1 VKTDCFER
9 RGCCIGKLFFFE
21 EYHLSRAL
29 FAGNVAQVQD
39 VIDGIGYIYIFLF
52 GHLLCCAAQTNKLQV
67 LFI

>member
-1 VKTDCFER
+1 VKKDCFER

-39 VIDGIGYIYIFLF
+39 VIDGIGYIYIPLWT
-52 GHLLCCAAQTNKLQV
+52 LAVLCSSN
-67 LFI
+67 